1 MSKTERQ
8 DRTEEYSANG
18 VQVIRRYQGGPT
30 AEELVLNLIRAHARR
45 A

>member
-1 MSKTERQ
+1 MSETKRHGRAEK
-8 DRTEEYSANG
+8 DLADG
-18 VQVIRRYQGGPT
+18 VQVIRRYEGEAT